1 MEEYLSYLKSKGRF
15 TSWLVVIFVL
25 ILAIPILIQIELTF
39 VAKIIGLLLIVIS
52 SVALFSWVRRVAG
65 SKVIK
70 NRVAL
75 NANDRFWFNENI
87 PFYRLLTKQE
97 KGIFED
103 RISLFL
109 AEIIITDVSKEV
121 PDKAECFFV
130 AASAIIAYWG
140 LPYWNYGNLNEV
152 LIYPDN
158 FDENKLVSAKGH
170 ILGSVHH
177 GGLMDGTMILSRTA
191 LIAGFRNSK
200 DGRNVGVHEF
210 THLLDKSDGHID
222 GLPVGLT
229 SEQRKIWLTVYRNEV
244 NNPDFHLDRYALT
257 NEAEFFAVSMEMY
270 KENPSVL
277 LKWHPELHGILSEYF
292 NK

>member
-1 MEEYLSYLKSKGRF
+1 MEEYLDYLKSKGRF
-15 TSWLVVIFVL
+15 TSWLVVIFLV
-25 ILAIPILIQIELTF
+25 ILAIPILIQIERTF
-39 VAKIIGLLLIVIS
+39 VAKIIGLLLIVLS
-52 SVALFSWVRRVAG
+52 SVALFYWVRKVSG

-75 NANDRFWFNENI
+75 NANDRFWLNENI
-87 PFYRLLTKQE
+87 PFYRSLSKKE
-97 KGIFED
+97 KTIFED
-103 RISLFL
+103 RVTLFL
-109 AEIIITDVSKEV
+109 AEIIITDVTEEV

-140 LPYWNYGNLNEV
+140 LPYWNYGGLREV

-158 FDENKLVSAKGH
+158 FDEDKLVSSKGH

-191 LIAGFRNSK
+191 LIAGFRNAS
-200 DGRNVGVHEF
+200 DGRNVGIHEF
-210 THLLDKSDGHID
+210 THLLDKSDGQID

-229 SEQRKIWLTVYRNEV
+229 KEQRTIWLSVFQNELK
-244 NNPDFHLDRYALT
+244 NPNFHLDNYART

-270 KENPSVL
+270 KENPAVL
-277 LKWHPELHGILSEYF
+277 LKWHPELHAILKEYF
-292 NK
+292 SK